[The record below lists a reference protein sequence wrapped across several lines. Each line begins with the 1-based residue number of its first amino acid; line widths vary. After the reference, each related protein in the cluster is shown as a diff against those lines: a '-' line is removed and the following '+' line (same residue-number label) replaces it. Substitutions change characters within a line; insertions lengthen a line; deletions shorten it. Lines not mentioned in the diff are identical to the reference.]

1 MLTCLHFIAAM
12 AETALTLL
20 MKHRTCLFF
29 FISSLV
35 VTKAIVRDNAIQSGA
50 EDKSYNVAL
59 VRCSDEA
66 L

>member
-1 MLTCLHFIAAM
+1 M

-20 MKHRTCLFF
+20 MKRRTCLFF

-59 VRCSDEA
+59 IRCSDEA